1 MHRLKEKVAI
11 VTGSSSG
18 IGKAIALRFG
28 AEEANVVVTAR
39 RMALC
44 EQTVAQ
50 ITKNGGEAW
59 AIQTDV
65 ADERQVER
73 LIEETVKRYGRLD
86 ILVNNAGVIAGGRLA
101 ETTTKEFDEVMNVNL
116 RGTFFCCRAG
126 FKQMKKQGGGIIINM
141 SSVAGVQAW
150 AGTGT
155 YSASKHG
162 IMALTKS
169 LADEGRPHH
178 IRVSAICPGGVA
190 DGDGN
195 RRFREDVGEQ
205 PTLPAKRFEE
215 RPAARR
221 YSRLIRIGNDG
232 RQGAI
237 DIAEKAQRAMLK
249 ERSQRLDVLKAG
261 GHDKGECSTPA
272 GTRPA
277 EAPA

>member
-1 MHRLKEKVAI
+1 VNRLKDKVAI

-28 AEEANVVVTAR
+28 AEGAKVVVTAR

-50 ITKNGGEAW
+50 ITKDGGEAW

-73 LIEETVKRYGRLD
+73 LIDQTVKRYGRLD
-86 ILVNNAGVIAGGRLA
+86 ILVNNAGVFGGKRLA
-101 ETTTKEFDEVMNVNL
+101 DTTTKDFDEVMNVNL

-126 FKQMKKQGGGIIINM
+126 FKHMKKEGGGTIINM

-178 IRVSAICPGGVA
+178 IKVCAICPGGVA
-190 DGDGN
+190 DELVDA
-195 RRFREDVGEQ
+195 
-205 PTLPAKRFEE
+205 PAEE
-215 RPAARR
+215 ILRSEKIDPF
-221 YSRLIRIGNDG
+221 
-232 RQGAI
+232 
-237 DIAEKAQRAMLK
+237 DIAETAVYLATLGKYSVVHQIVID
-249 ERSQRLDVLKAG
+249 RLGADW
-261 GHDKGECSTPA
+261 
-272 GTRPA
+272 
-277 EAPA
+277 

>member
-1 MHRLKEKVAI
+1 MNRLKDKVAI

-28 AEEANVVVTAR
+28 LEGAKVVVAAR

-44 EQTVAQ
+44 EQTVVQ
-50 ITKNGGEAW
+50 IVKGGGEAW
-59 AIQTDV
+59 AVQTDV

-73 LIEETVKRYGRLD
+73 LIEETVTRYGRLD
-86 ILVNNAGVIAGGRLA
+86 ILVNNAGVVAGGRLA
-101 ETTTKEFDEVMNVNL
+101 ETSTKSFDEVMNVNL

-162 IMALTKS
+162 IMAITKS

-178 IRVSAICPGGVA
+178 IKVSAICPGAVA
-190 DGDGN
+190 DDLVDASPEAILLSEKIDP
-195 RRFREDVGEQ
+195 FDV
-205 PTLPAKRFEE
+205 
-215 RPAARR
+215 
-221 YSRLIRIGNDG
+221 
-232 RQGAI
+232 
-237 DIAEKAQRAMLK
+237 
-249 ERSQRLDVLKAG
+249 
-261 GHDKGECSTPA
+261 
-272 GTRPA
+272 A
-277 EAPA
+277 EAAVYLATLGKYTVVHQIVIDRLGADW

>member
-1 MHRLKEKVAI
+1 MQRLKDKVAI

-28 AEEANVVVTAR
+28 AEGAKVVVSAR

-44 EQTVAQ
+44 EQTVEQ
-50 ITKNGGEAW
+50 IAKAGGEAW

-101 ETTTKEFDEVMNVNL
+101 ETTTKSFDEVMNVNL

-126 FKQMKKQGGGIIINM
+126 FAQMKKQGCGTIINM

-155 YSASKHG
+155 YSMSKHG

-178 IRVSAICPGGVA
+178 IKVSAICPGGVA
-190 DGDGN
+190 DDLVDALP
-195 RRFREDVGEQ
+195 EDILRSE
-205 PTLPAKRFEE
+205 K
-215 RPAARR
+215 
-221 YSRLIRIGNDG
+221 
-232 RQGAI
+232 I
-237 DIAEKAQRAMLK
+237 DPF
-249 ERSQRLDVLKAG
+249 DV
-261 GHDKGECSTPA
+261 
-272 GTRPA
+272 A
-277 EAPA
+277 EAAVYLATLGKYTVVHQVVIDRLGADW